1 MSWPLVERRRGPRD
15 TDGPDRRDPTAPV
28 TPQRLD
34 DLARA
39 NDLLLSLQS
48 LAVTISSSLDEEEVI
63 RRGVDRARQLV
74 AADAVL
80 VLLVDESG
88 GWRTASGP
96 NDRVAATIDA
106 RVLACLE
113 SKRAVSLDGGQI
125 WAAADHGVYRALTS
139 RGETVGILAAEW
151 LPGNRPDAAQ
161 TEALVGVAD
170 ALAIALDNARIFARL
185 ADRAAADE
193 RARMARELHDRVAGS
208 LAALGYEVDGLA
220 RGLDADAADRVNRLR
235 ARLNVTIDE
244 LRGILDDLRTG
255 RDGSGLTRAALD
267 DLAARVRA
275 RSNVVVDVDGR
286 FEPLVDS
293 VGSELLLIVGEA
305 MFNAE
310 RHSGARQ
317 VTVRVTRSGDLLV
330 ASVADDGCGLGGA
343 VEGHGLRGM
352 RERAEW
358 IGADLRIDSSDA
370 GTTVTVSV
378 DTSVA

>member
-15 TDGPDRRDPTAPV
+15 SDGPDRRDPVSPV
-28 TPQRLD
+28 PDRRLD

-39 NDLLLSLQS
+39 NDLLLSLQR

-74 AADAVL
+74 TADAVM

-96 NDRVAATIDA
+96 NDRVAPAIDT

-113 SKRAVSLDGGQI
+113 SKRAIAIDGGQI
-125 WAAADHGVYRALTS
+125 WEAADHGVYRALTS
-139 RGETVGILAAEW
+139 RGDTVGILAAEW

-161 TEALVGVAD
+161 TEALVGIAD

-185 ADRAAADE
+185 ADRAADDE

-220 RGLDADAADRVNRLR
+220 RALDGDAADRASRLR
-235 ARLNVTIDE
+235 ESLNMTIGE

-255 RDGSGLTRAALD
+255 HDGSGLSRAALD
-267 DLAARVRA
+267 DLAARVRT
-275 RSNVVVDVDGR
+275 RSNIAIDVDGR
-286 FEPLVDS
+286 FEPLVDA
-293 VGSELLLIVGEA
+293 VGSELLLILGEA

-310 RHSGARQ
+310 RHSGARHL
-317 VTVRVTRSGDLLV
+317 TVRVSRSGDLLV
-330 ASVADDGCGLGGA
+330 ASVSDDGCGLGGA

-358 IGADLRIDSSDA
+358 IGADLRIDSSSA